1 MHVPLKPPALRGAPS
16 TPALRS
22 STARRMPLRRSE
34 SNLRNYNT
42 MPTLVS
48 LADAVRDSALDDDL
62 EPETDAHA
70 HSRHLGLRPYSG
82 TSDEYLSD
90 SHESARREGQ
100 AHSPRK
106 IYERFLDTTP
116 GVVRQGDG
124 WGSWSTSRAMGKP
137 SSMASLRER
146 ARVLL
151 GGGESLSGAH
161 AHTASG
167 GGRNIIDLA
176 QVAKDNDASH
186 KRKSR
191 DGLAAA
197 AAGAG
202 AGAGTV
208 TRPATPGAG
217 SVLGMSVNRDQG
229 KNGNGM
235 RGIWK
240 GIKGM
245 GGMGRKKLDK
255 DEAV

>member
-1 MHVPLKPPALRGAPS
+1 
-16 TPALRS
+16 
-22 STARRMPLRRSE
+22 
-34 SNLRNYNT
+34 
-42 MPTLVS
+42 
-48 LADAVRDSALDDDL
+48 
-62 EPETDAHA
+62 
-70 HSRHLGLRPYSG
+70 
-82 TSDEYLSD
+82 
-90 SHESARREGQ
+90 
-100 AHSPRK
+100 
-106 IYERFLDTTP
+106 
-116 GVVRQGDG
+116 
-124 WGSWSTSRAMGKP
+124 MGKP

-161 AHTASG
+161 AHTSG

-208 TRPATPGAG
+208 PRPATPGAG